1 MQPSI
6 IIADDHPL
14 ILKGLYDFLIEKEF
28 NVIGSAND
36 GKEAFDLIQEHNP
49 NIAIL
54 DIRMPKMSG
63 LEIAEACR
71 EKNLDTKIVLI
82 TFEKSAELYYRAL
95 ELKVY
100 GYILKEFALA
110 EIENC
115 LKAIKE
121 NSHYFSEEIEK
132 QISQLDKNINLRI
145 LTRMEKK
152 ILRLIA
158 KNKTAKD
165 IANDLN
171 ISSRT
176 VEKHKSNII
185 KKLGVSPY
193 QNNLLIW
200 AKENQNHLL

>member
-36 GKEAFDLIQEHNP
+36 GKEAFDLIQKHNP

-100 GYILKEFALA
+100 GYILKEFTLA